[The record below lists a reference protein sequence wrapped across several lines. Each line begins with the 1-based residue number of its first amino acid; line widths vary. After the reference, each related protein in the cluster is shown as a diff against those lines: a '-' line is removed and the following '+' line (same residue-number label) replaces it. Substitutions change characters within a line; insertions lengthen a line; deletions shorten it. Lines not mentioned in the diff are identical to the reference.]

1 LLPWVAHPAITPHAN
16 TTPDSFT
23 KRRSFIAFS
32 PTCEFFNSRR
42 NRSFALL
49 QVRGYSTGQFLIIQ
63 LSCDKALHE
72 KTILGTRK
80 DRNKKEFPGVM
91 SSIVECGNFFRP
103 FGRGCAANQ
112 CVLHS
117 NGVPP

>member
-1 LLPWVAHPAITPHAN
+1 LLLWLAHPAITPHAN

-32 PTCEFFNSRR
+32 PACEFFNSTR
-42 NRSFALL
+42 NWSFALL

-72 KTILGTRK
+72 KTESASHKHHIRTG
-80 DRNKKEFPGVM
+80 
-91 SSIVECGNFFRP
+91 
-103 FGRGCAANQ
+103 
-112 CVLHS
+112 
-117 NGVPP
+117 